1 MTSALV
7 KRIESTTQSRY
18 ILDGRGPSVAQYWS
32 DYRGLEAMLS
42 ERHSTALYM
51 AQVAK
56 ERGELDRKFSTD
68 IPQSVLNNYIV
79 QAPSILRKLDRD
91 IKNIIDE
98 GGADAIVYLKTLS
111 TVRGAMTDT
120 ITHLGRLVGS

>member
-1 MTSALV
+1 MPLALV
-7 KRIESTTQSRY
+7 ERIESTNQSRFV
-18 ILDGRGPSVAQYWS
+18 LDGRGPSAAQYWG

-51 AQVAK
+51 AHAAK

-68 IPQSVLNNYIV
+68 IPQRVLNDYIV

-91 IKNIIDE
+91 IKNIIDA

-111 TVRGAMTDT
+111 TVRGALTET
-120 ITHLGRLVGS
+120 ITHFGRIVGT

>member
-1 MTSALV
+1 
-7 KRIESTTQSRY
+7 
-18 ILDGRGPSVAQYWS
+18 
-32 DYRGLEAMLS
+32 MLS

>member
-68 IPQSVLNNYIV
+68 IPQYVLNNYIV

-111 TVRGAMTDT
+111 TVRTAMTET